1 MRPDVSGIGL
11 PDLSAYLD
19 GELDQ
24 GRRAAVEWF
33 LAEHPEMAAR
43 LSEYRRRD
51 AALRK
56 AFDEYPAHRAAPTP
70 TMRLQIKTSR
80 WRAWFAAAVT
90 LCLAV
95 IAGGWWLYSPSRAMN
110 RELAALM
117 QDATAAHFHYLSETK
132 AGSGVAAIRRDISP
146 KLKAAMGGDVRSPD
160 LSAFGFRL
168 VGVEE
173 FPDGW
178 RPAVLFAY
186 RDVSGH
192 WVSCYFQ
199 LVHGTRETGFREGE
213 EAGLHVSLRLTPRLA
228 YAVVGSLAA
237 ERLKRI
243 AEAADEANDD

>member
-24 GRRAAVEWF
+24 NRRAAVERF

-70 TMRLQIKTSR
+70 TIRLQITTSR
-80 WRAWFAAAVT
+80 WRACFAAVI

-95 IAGGWWLYSPSRAMN
+95 IAGGWWLYGPSRTMN
-110 RELAALM
+110 REPAALM
-117 QDATAAHFHYLSETK
+117 QNATAAHLHYLSEAK
-132 AGSGVAAIRRDISP
+132 AGSGVAAIRKDISP
-146 KLKAAMGGDVRSPD
+146 KLKAAMGGDVRSPN

-173 FPDGW
+173 FPDGL

-186 RDVSGH
+186 RDASGH

-199 LVHGTRETGFREGE
+199 LVHGMRGTGFREGE
-213 EAGLHVSLRLTPRLA
+213 EAGLHVSFRLTPRLA

-237 ERLKRI
+237 EQLKRI
-243 AEAADEANDD
+243 AEVAEDTSED

>member
-1 MRPDVSGIGL
+1 MRPDVSDIGL

-19 GELDQ
+19 GELGQ

-70 TMRLQIKTSR
+70 TMRLQIGTSR
-80 WRAWFAAAVT
+80 RRAWFAAVI

-117 QDATAAHFHYLSETK
+117 QDATAAHFRYLREMK
-132 AGSGVAAIRRDISP
+132 AASGVATIRRDISP
-146 KLKAAMGGDVRSPD
+146 RLKAAMGADVRSPD

-173 FPDGW
+173 FPDGL

-186 RDVSGH
+186 RDASGH

-213 EAGLHVSLRLTPRLA
+213 EAGLHVSFRLTPRLA

-243 AEAADEANDD
+243 AEAADETRDD